1 MKISSEKRC
10 DSYNFLDKSTAVQ
23 IPVDACPLFGLK
35 RRSFLFVIDTLTPQP
50 CVVGFS
56 LPSCVLVPFAD
67 AIATACNNRHY
78 IHFVL
83 YKSPGCT
90 TLTPQPCVVGFSLPS
105 CVLVPFADAI
115 ATACNNRHYIHFVL
129 YKSPGCT
136 TLTPQPC
143 VVGFLFFLC
152 RIAPYSRQQQ
162 TVACFQNL
170 AMVYLSCKEIK

>member
-1 MKISSEKRC
+1 MFNWGFTLR
-10 DSYNFLDKSTAVQ
+10 T
-23 IPVDACPLFGLK
+23 
-35 RRSFLFVIDTLTPQP
+35 TLTPQP

-67 AIATACNNRHY
+67 AIATACNNRYY

-115 ATACNNRHYIHFVL
+115 ATACNNRYYIHFVL
-129 YKSPGCT
+129 YKSPGVPLKPA
-136 TLTPQPC
+136 TLRCGVSFISLPYRTILATATNSC
-143 VVGFLFFLC
+143 LFSK
-152 RIAPYSRQQQ
+152 SRYGIFI
-162 TVACFQNL
+162 V
-170 AMVYLSCKEIK
+170 